1 MNEKEIAKDL
11 LIIGFGL
18 ILYGMFIAMVQEASD
33 ILPECKIYHESHGI
47 CEEWVEKEPGK
58 SVIQG

>member
-33 ILPECKIYHESHGI
+33 ILPKCKIYHESHGI
-47 CEEWVEKEPGK
+47 CEEWIEKEPGK